1 MSLTLLLFSLIL
13 FQHSICPD
21 PIGCIY
27 KDTSTRTDGGYL
39 KPEDD
44 EKTNINKCFSLS
56 YTNFNAEQCC
66 YYKDGNNQFC
76 ADQNQNS
83 GLTLECPKDSLIA
96 NNCGMSLYFQ
106 PKAAESCTEI
116 SLVDGFCCYVQTKAH
131 GTACVRT
138 DELDED
144 KKTKITDKIR
154 DAVKKLK
161 LTSTTV
167 SGDVEITAVTC
178 EGYYMKFFGISF
190 LLLAVM
196 L

>member
-1 MSLTLLLFSLIL
+1 MSLTLLLFSLIF
-13 FQHSICPD
+13 FQHSIFAD

-27 KDTSTRTDGGYL
+27 KDTSTRTALNYL
-39 KPEDD
+39 NQNDD
-44 EKTNINKCFSLS
+44 EKTNMNKCFSLS

-76 ADQNQNS
+76 ADKNENS
-83 GLTLECPKDSLIA
+83 GLTLECPKDSIIA

-116 SLVDGFCCYVQTKAH
+116 SLVDGFCCYVQTKSH

-167 SGDVEITAVTC
+167 SGDVEITEVSC

>member
-1 MSLTLLLFSLIL
+1 
-13 FQHSICPD
+13 
-21 PIGCIY
+21 
-27 KDTSTRTDGGYL
+27 
-39 KPEDD
+39 
-44 EKTNINKCFSLS
+44 
-56 YTNFNAEQCC
+56 
-66 YYKDGNNQFC
+66 
-76 ADQNQNS
+76 
-83 GLTLECPKDSLIA
+83 
-96 NNCGMSLYFQ
+96 MSLYFQ

-167 SGDVEITAVTC
+167 SGDVEITGVSC

>member
-1 MSLTLLLFSLIL
+1 MSLILLLFSLIL
-13 FQHSICPD
+13 FQHSIFAD

-27 KDTSTRTDGGYL
+27 KDTSTRTALNYL
-39 KPEDD
+39 NQNDD
-44 EKTNINKCFSLS
+44 EKTNMNKCFSLS
-56 YTNFNAEQCC
+56 YTNFNAEKCC
-66 YYKDGNNQFC
+66 YYKDGTNQFC

-83 GLTLECPKDSLIA
+83 GLTLQCPEDSLIA

-106 PKAAESCTEI
+106 PKAAENCTEI
-116 SLVDGFCCYVQTKAH
+116 SLVDGFCCYVKTNAH

-167 SGDVEITAVTC
+167 SGDVEITGVSC